1 MWYVVAF
8 LVGCIISAVGATL
21 FLYWA
26 GRKGEGY

>member
-1 MWYVVAF
+1 MWYVFAF
-8 LVGCIISAVGATL
+8 LGGGAVGAVGTTL